1 MNGLDREGDWRRLH
15 PATPFLRSA
24 QLLYALV
31 FAAIAARL
39 GGPGLIVLVISAA
52 LVAAL
57 ITASYLRYRYR
68 LTDDGLIIQ
77 HGVLFRQRRVVPRS
91 RIQNVDLRAGLFLQI
106 LGVVT
111 ARVETAGGQGS
122 EAALHVVSR
131 EEGRRLRESLVARPA
146 ASPQPLSRPAVYDW
160 AGADDMSAVAVPVQ
174 LAPDHAAVDVATET
188 VVQKV
193 TVRDLIIAGA
203 TSNRAGLLVAA
214 LLGGDYFLDILPT
227 DWLLRK
233 ILPAEFMQPEAA
245 VTSLVETAQ
254 HDLRAFAI
262 GVIVLVLFFGLAGWG
277 LSVLASVIR
286 FYDFTLSQSGG
297 EIRVAYGSFTR
308 REKGFRC
315 SRVQNVQVEE
325 PIIRR
330 WFGLASVKVQTAGY
344 GPTVKAD
351 DRIETLTPIVRHADI
366 APYLQLIHPELSWQD
381 VEWRPSHPRA
391 RRRLFLRRAF
401 LVVVVTGAL
410 TAVIGTNGLAF
421 ILALIPAWFLAT
433 LHYRHLGHAWT
444 RGHMLVREGLWTRRT
459 YIVPIRKI
467 QSLHF
472 KQTPFQRRLN
482 LGTLIME
489 TAGSPIEWHSPR
501 SIDLGRDYGLA
512 LMDRLGAAVRRT
524 GLVF

>member
-1 MNGLDREGDWRRLH
+1 MNGPEGEHDWRRLH

-39 GGPGLIVLVISAA
+39 GGPAFIVLLVSAA
-52 LVAAL
+52 LVATA
-57 ITASYLRYRYR
+57 ITLSYLRFRYR
-68 LTDDGLIIQ
+68 LTTDSLIIQ

-91 RIQNVDLRAGLFLQI
+91 RIQNVDLRAGLVPQI

-111 ARVETAGGQGS
+111 ARVETAGGQGT
-122 EAALHVVSR
+122 EATLHVVSR
-131 EEGRRLRESLVARPA
+131 GEGHRLREALVARPA
-146 ASPQPLSRPAVYDW
+146 QRPALSPELEDSDRAVAESLASPEPFEPVSSRTSVDIEPA
-160 AGADDMSAVAVPVQ
+160 
-174 LAPDHAAVDVATET
+174 T
-188 VVQKV
+188 VVQRVAVKE
-193 TVRDLIIAGA
+193 LIIAGA

-233 ILPAEFMQPEAA
+233 ILPAELMQPEAA

-254 HDLRAFAI
+254 HDLGVFTI
-262 GVIVLVLFFGLAGWG
+262 GVIALVLFFGLAGWG

-286 FYDFTLSQSGG
+286 FFDFTLTESAG
-297 EIRVAYGSFTR
+297 ELRVSYGSLTR
-308 REKGFRC
+308 REKGFRR
-315 SRVQNVQVEE
+315 SRVQNTQIEE

-330 WFGLASVKVQTAGY
+330 WFSLATVKVQTAGY

-351 DRIETLTPIVRHADI
+351 ERIETLTPIVRQADI
-366 APYLQLIHPELSWQD
+366 GLYLQLVHPGLDWKD
-381 VEWRPSHPRA
+381 IEWRPSHPRA
-391 RRRLFLRRAF
+391 RRRLFIRRAA
-401 LVVVVTGAL
+401 LVLVASGAL
-410 TAVIGTNGLAF
+410 TAVLGPSGLTF
-421 ILALIPAWFLAT
+421 LLALVPAWFLAT

-444 RGHMLVREGLWTRRT
+444 TDHVLVREGFWTRRT
-459 YIVPIRKI
+459 HVVPIRKI
-467 QSLHF
+467 QALHF
-472 KQTPFQRRLN
+472 RQSPFQRRLG

-501 SIDLGRDYGLA
+501 SIDLGVDYGLA

-524 GLVF
+524 GLLF